1 MTNKFQSPI
10 FETPSPHPSPL
21 GGEGKGEG
29 RLFEIGIWSLFGFW
43 DFKSYGLC
51 ARRFAELKEEVTKRE
66 MAVSMRLM
74 RFGRKKNPFY
84 RIVVSDR
91 RTPRDGS
98 FIDQVGTY
106 DPKKDPAEVRF
117 KEEKAIE
124 WLRKG
129 AQPTPTVRQLLI
141 RSGVSKKLA
150 EGKIG

>member
-1 MTNKFQSPI
+1 MGQLKVCLRQAIFNPSFQHSNIPV
-10 FETPSPHPSPL
+10 FQLE
-21 GGEGKGEG
+21 
-29 RLFEIGIWSLFGFW
+29 
-43 DFKSYGLC
+43 
-51 ARRFAELKEEVTKRE
+51 AKEVIKNN

-74 RFGRKKNPFY
+74 RFGGKKSPFY

-91 RTPRDGS
+91 RFSRDGR
-98 FIDQVGTY
+98 FIEQVGTY
-106 DPKKDPAEVRF
+106 DPKKDPVEVRF
-117 KEEKAIE
+117 KEEKAIQ

>member
-1 MTNKFQSPI
+1 MGRSRPVVGRGCLTHHSIIPIFQS
-10 FETPSPHPSPL
+10 SNS
-21 GGEGKGEG
+21 KQ
-29 RLFEIGIWSLFGFW
+29 
-43 DFKSYGLC
+43 
-51 ARRFAELKEEVTKRE
+51 RRWLKKD

-74 RFGRKKNPFY
+74 RFGGKKSPFY

-91 RTPRDGS
+91 RSARDGR

-106 DPKKDPAEVRF
+106 DPKKDPVEIRF

-141 RSGVSKKLA
+141 RSGLKKKLS
-150 EGKIG
+150 EGRIG